1 LMFKPVGGR
10 LGNANYT
17 FEQIKRGHWRESV
30 YNSLGLLQKAMV
42 QFNRIIGPVANA
54 NNWAKAVLQQK
65 INAFNNWL
73 DNALKKLGLFN
84 ETGTITG
91 TLVNESGQ
99 KLADY
104 LIQIGPRVA
113 ITNSQGNFIIRRIP
127 KGEQQI
133 IRIRYQNQTNFQ
145 IIDPANKK
153 VNVIKGESVNA
164 QIKIKPR

>member
-1 LMFKPVGGR
+1 
-10 LGNANYT
+10 
-17 FEQIKRGHWRESV
+17 
-30 YNSLGLLQKAMV
+30 
-42 QFNRIIGPVANA
+42 
-54 NNWAKAVLQQK
+54 
-65 INAFNNWL
+65 
-73 DNALKKLGLFN
+73 LKKLGLFN